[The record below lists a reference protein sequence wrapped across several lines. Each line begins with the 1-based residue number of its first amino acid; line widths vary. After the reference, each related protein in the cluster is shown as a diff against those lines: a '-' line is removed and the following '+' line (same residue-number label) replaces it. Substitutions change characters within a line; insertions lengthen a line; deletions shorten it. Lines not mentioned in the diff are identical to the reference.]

1 MNFMTSTKAKTA
13 VVAGWGVL
21 LAAGIFFVVREME
34 SRTPNRMTEVTEFMA
49 VVNQAFATK
58 TPAIL
63 LDRYYWEGVPDPERR
78 RTTNLVVECFSPCK
92 CQS

>member
-1 MNFMTSTKAKTA
+1 M
-13 VVAGWGVL
+13 VAGWGVL
-21 LAAGIFFVVREME
+21 LAAGTFVVVREME
-34 SRTPNRMTEVTEFMA
+34 RNAPNRQTELTEFMA
-49 VVNQAFATK
+49 VVNEAFATK

-63 LDRYYWEGVPDPERR
+63 LDRFYWEGVPDPERR